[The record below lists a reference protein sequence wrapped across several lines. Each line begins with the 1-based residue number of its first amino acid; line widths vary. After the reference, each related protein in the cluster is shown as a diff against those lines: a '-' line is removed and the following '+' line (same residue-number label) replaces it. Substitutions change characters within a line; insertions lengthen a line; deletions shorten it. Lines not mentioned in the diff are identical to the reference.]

1 MAAFNK
7 LDNLRHQTCSAVIK
21 FHKNPNTPSL
31 RFKPVAGM
39 TGIFTFRV
47 NDNFRVM
54 VRVVEEETRTYYL
67 LTDVGK
73 HDLYD
78 RL

>member
-1 MAAFNK
+1 
-7 LDNLRHQTCSAVIK
+7 
-21 FHKNPNTPSL
+21 
-31 RFKPVAGM
+31 VAGI

-54 VRVVEEETRTYYL
+54 VRVVEEDTGTYYL

>member
-7 LDNLRHQTCSAVIK
+7 LDNLRFQTYSAVIK
-21 FHKNPNTPSL
+21 FHRNPSTPSL
-31 RFKPVAGM
+31 RFKPVAGIP
-39 TGIFTFRV
+39 GIFTFRV
-47 NDNFRVM
+47 NDNYRVM
-54 VRVVEEETRTYYL
+54 VRVVEDQTGTYYL